1 MTTQTERPPLTP
13 QVPAQ
18 HPGSPWLHAAE
29 LGPVTAG
36 AVFGAGAALNMLRVP
51 AVAVVLVAVA
61 LAGSLTAAAAAR
73 HGYSWH
79 SGWWA
84 AAATCAA
91 GWLAYAVIGNP
102 WSWPAVT
109 GLAVPAVLLIPL
121 WPAIR
126 VHEERARDEARRRA
140 AALAAGAGQRFWP
153 DLLERIGLKGVT
165 FASREESLC
174 GYAVRLTLPGN
185 GRVTFPQVARD
196 LDKLEVAAR
205 RRRGSLR
212 VEAGPGAHE
221 IILHVVDRDVLAET
235 VPFPPPA
242 GNLTITRP
250 IPIGLH
256 EDGGE
261 CAILLREVAVLMV
274 GLRGSGKS
282 NLLHVLIA
290 QLARCTDALIFFIDL
305 KGGRVA
311 QPWLQPW
318 LKGRTPHPVLDW
330 VATTREEASR
340 MLGALLRVIEARA
353 TAGDGRDKVHPTPQQ
368 PALVVVIDEGS
379 VAFGMGTGGPSTS
392 LDGVTNAQLS
402 RLIKQLTI
410 TGRSEAVDPVVAV
423 QRGSVTMV
431 GDGDFK
437 SQFGLRI
444 GLGVATEADARLI
457 MPDDSRIAVDLA
469 RLDHPGSGIVSQGK
483 SGRVVPAKFYRLNQ
497 ADIGPIAERWGWIV
511 GALDPLT
518 ETALGEDYGRRWDYD
533 RAGHLAGP
541 APKPAAKVTAPP
553 GSDDAEFAAIISGL
567 RDIDTAPVKDAGHA
581 SHTRMLQLLR
591 ESGVKGMSVM
601 AIGRALDAGNLS
613 VARQTIH
620 RWLAEDLAA
629 GKVVQASYG
638 RWKWAG

>member
-1 MTTQTERPPLTP
+1 MTTQMERPAVTH
-13 QVPAQ
+13 PAPPA
-18 HPGSPWLHAAE
+18 HHSPWVHAAE

-36 AVFGAGAALNMLRVP
+36 AVFGAGAALNTLRVP
-51 AVAVVLVAVA
+51 ALAVILIAVA
-61 LAGSLTAAAAAR
+61 LAGSVTAAATVH
-73 HGYSWH
+73 HGYSWL

-91 GWLAYAVIGNP
+91 GWLAYASIVTP

-109 GLAVPAVLLIPL
+109 GLAVPALLLIPL

-126 VHEERARDEARRRA
+126 VHQDQAADEARRRA
-140 AALAAGAGQRFWP
+140 AALAASAGARYWP
-153 DLLERIGLKGVT
+153 DLLARIGHKGIT
-165 FASREESLC
+165 FAGRDDSLC
-174 GYAVRLTLPGN
+174 GYATRLTLPGS
-185 GRVTFPQVARD
+185 GRVTFAHLARD
-196 LDKLEVAAR
+196 LEKLEVAAR

-212 VEAGPGAHE
+212 LEAGPSAHE
-221 IILHVVDRDVLAET
+221 VVLHVVERDVLAET

-242 GNLTITRP
+242 GNLTIMRP
-250 IPIGLH
+250 LPIGLH

-261 CAILLREVAVLMV
+261 CAVLLREVAVLIV

-290 QLARCTDALIFFIDL
+290 QLARCTDALLFFVDL

-318 LKGRTPHPVLDW
+318 MKGRTPHPVIDW
-330 VATTREEASR
+330 VATSREEADR
-340 MLGALLRVIEARA
+340 MLKACLRAIEARA
-353 TAGDGRDKVHPTPQQ
+353 TAGDGRDKVLPTPQQ
-368 PALVVVIDEGS
+368 PAIAVVVDEGS
-379 VAFGMGTGGPSTS
+379 VTFGMGTGGPSTS

-410 TGRSEAVDPVVAV
+410 TGRSEAIDPIVAV

-457 MPDDSRIAVDLA
+457 LPDDSRIAVDLA
-469 RLDHPGSGIVSQGK
+469 RLEHPGSGIVSQGK
-483 SGRVVPAKFYRLNQ
+483 SGRVVPVKFYKLEHE
-497 ADIGPIAERWGWIV
+497 DIGPIAEKWGWIV

-518 ETALGEDYGRRWDYD
+518 EAALGDDYAHRWDYD

-541 APKPAAKVTAPP
+541 APKPAPKVTAPP
-553 GSDDAEFAAIISGL
+553 GSDDAEFQSIISGL
-567 RDIDTAPVKDAGHA
+567 RDLDEPVEDAGHP

-601 AIGRALDAGNLS
+601 AIGRALDAENMS
-613 VARQTIH
+613 VARQTLH

-629 GKVVQASYG
+629 GRVIQASYG
-638 RWKWAG
+638 RWKWSG